1 MLHGDPSALE
11 VLRALAARHGL
22 EVRGGRVRRTSSRF
36 CLGVE
41 HGDYNGTELFGVGTD
56 RFLWLAARPNESGRV
71 RLVSSSFEAEGC
83 LDLDPARIPQPGSQT
98 GWARYAW
105 GALATLAAAG
115 QPIQQGMDIAI
126 HSNIPGGG
134 MSRSASLC
142 INLVLTLGEQ
152 NGVAS
157 PPDARTVRLAQSI
170 ENDYVGSPCGNLDQ
184 TMIVFAKAGH
194 GTHFRPS
201 TGEIEHIP
209 LGPSAPDFRLLA
221 LDTGTVR
228 PGLEQATYP
237 IRRAECEQLV
247 ALARAEG
254 FGIARLADVR
264 TEELFQVIRARLGPA
279 HPELIDRLRYLYE
292 AQGRF
297 ESLLEAW
304 RMGDVAQVGAIFRD
318 DGQGLR
324 DLYRVSGPELE
335 AMCDIVREI
344 PGVFGERMLGGGDK
358 GASGAVVRAA
368 AVPAV
373 RAAIDAEFPARFPG
387 LADRYAVHELSIVDG
402 VTVLDAPL

>member
-344 PGVFGERMLGGGDK
+344 PGVFGERMLGGRG
-358 GASGAVVRAA
+358 
-368 AVPAV
+368 
-373 RAAIDAEFPARFPG
+373 F
-387 LADRYAVHELSIVDG
+387 G
-402 VTVLDAPL
+402 VGGRLL